1 MTSASSN
8 VNAIRRRVQDP
19 GRIYSAIERDPE
31 LREELL
37 LDDLRALVRYI
48 DQLED
53 AQRSRTR
60 RWEELSGLR

>member
-1 MTSASSN
+1 MSSI
-8 VNAIRRRVQDP
+8 NAIRRRVQDP
-19 GRIYSAIERDPE
+19 ERIYGTIERDPE

-37 LDDLRALVRYI
+37 MDDLRALVRYI
-48 DQLED
+48 NQLED